1 MTVETFGNGGFVVTG
16 NDINT
21 YMLLSIYRS
30 LRLEVQTGMKFSNR
44 VNVSQQAKQVL
55 SDNGIRPKSK
65 KVDVLV
71 QFAQF
76 LNNKGI
82 VVK

>member
-1 MTVETFGNGGFVVTG
+1 MSETFGNGGFVVTG

-21 YMLLSIYRS
+21 YMLLSVYKS
-30 LRLEVQTGMKFSNR
+30 LKLEVGTGMKFSNR
-44 VNVSQQAKQVL
+44 VNVFQQAKRVL
-55 SDNGIRPKSK
+55 ASNGIRPKGK

-76 LNNKGI
+76 LARCGI
-82 VVK
+82 EVK